1 MGLDIVNVALVLA
14 EAVNNQRFS
23 TCSDLL
29 NDLFQ
34 TTIGEDGHNGSK
46 YFLPHQLT
54 IFLWLFHNGRREMQ
68 LVLDD
73 LSSI

>member
-1 MGLDIVNVALVLA
+1 MGLDEVNVALVLA

-34 TTIGEDGHNGSK
+34 TTKGEDGHNGSK
-46 YFLPHQLT
+46 YFLPH
-54 IFLWLFHNGRREMQ
+54 
-68 LVLDD
+68 
-73 LSSI
+73 